1 MSAKERLEQSLKE
14 MKEMRKVDTDDG
26 VYVDGKKEG
35 GVEEPIL
42 PIIAGNEILKYYDE
56 GELKQLN
63 KENLKS
69 IIKEI
74 LEEDI
79 RTMPNCN
86 GVEI

>member
-1 MSAKERLEQSLKE
+1 MEVRERLEQSLKE
-14 MKEMRKVDTDDG
+14 MCEMREKGT
-26 VYVDGKKEG
+26 
-35 GVEEPIL
+35 
-42 PIIAGNEILKYYDE
+42 IIPHYYDE
-56 GELKQLN
+56 EEDEIKQLN